1 MNKQQRLQHP
11 YSGNGD
17 AQDGSLVASKA
28 TPRLGAEL
36 PDSQIPWELDHR
48 AGIVEI
54 PALSSSGTRS

>member
-17 AQDGSLVASKA
+17 AQDGSPAASKA
-28 TPRLGAEL
+28 TPRSGAEL

-54 PALSSSGTRS
+54 PAFSSSGTRS